1 MSEDPITL
9 KQMDALSYGK
19 RPLVICDV
27 DEVILQ
33 FVVPFLQLLDE
44 QDLEMDTELFKL
56 NGNVRHKETGALAK
70 DDIVNGT
77 VQRLFEEQ
85 EERQDIVAGAFEGVQ
100 RLNAQADFV
109 FLTAMNHIHFDRR
122 QALLTRLGFTQ
133 PLLTTQ
139 KDKGPALAHMDRHDY
154 PTFFIDDMPQNHFS
168 AAKHAPHVQRISFMA
183 YNAFRKTAPEP
194 PEGTYITNDWPE
206 MVAFIESNM

>member
-9 KQMDALSYGK
+9 KQMDALSYGS

-33 FVVPFLQLLDE
+33 FVRPFLQLLDE
-44 QDLEMDTELFKL
+44 QELEMDVNLFKL
-56 NGNVRHKETGALAK
+56 NGNVRHKVTGALAE
-70 DDIVNGT
+70 DSIVNGT

-85 EERQDIVAGAFEGVQ
+85 VERQGIVDGAFEGVK
-100 RLNAQADFV
+100 RLTENADFV

-122 QALLTRLGFTQ
+122 QALLTQLGFTQ

-139 KDKGPALAHMDRHDY
+139 KDKGPALAHLDRHDY

-168 AAKHAPHVQRISFMA
+168 AEKHAPHVQRISFMA
-183 YNAFRKTAPEP
+183 YTGFRDTAPEP
-194 PEGTYITNDWPE
+194 PIGTFITNDWPE
-206 MVAFIESNM
+206 MVDFIETKY